1 MGKSKEDEQLQ
12 LNVSLTTESPK
23 NIENTLDKIT
33 NNFTLTLNNSDLL
46 VLEQYIEKTDVHLLK
61 NIQDF
66 SKLFLAKYNDNSILQ
81 KKIFKKILNK
91 IDLKEDK
98 SDLLNLKTESLFY
111 IAASSIKTNKNEYK
125 NQIKLKKDSKALDLL
140 DQANI
145 LKIDHNL
152 NTEFEIE
159 NIIKNL
165 IFSYPDKRD
174 AFSLATKSL
183 KSREDHFKGD
193 HPAVL
198 KGLINAAEV
207 GYKHYDKDIKITA
220 LIYAYSAYNM
230 ALRINDLK
238 SAEFALKHMSEIYKN
253 FGNIKLADQLMSNAE
268 YFKAKQNSEENK
280 EALNQQI
287 IIKKGYIDAK
297 VLDIREKIQESIL
310 DNISAR
316 AAEGKWFYKTASIEY
331 GVSGYL
337 NDDFIKKTLGTEL
350 DKAANIKIVKMLC
363 FEAINLGI
371 MTSSDKNPTAAI
383 IFAQKYPELITEIV
397 TTHPEYFIDGYIA
410 KLFISQNKDMLGLL
424 NAEDQNNVNYN
435 LYQELL
441 LTPFIENRIKEQV
454 LNPVAAK
461 IKSGEWN
468 KTIESEI
475 IELASNHYFTALPS
489 WLSTSTPIGF
499 NLGEIK
505 DATNI
510 ARLLIF
516 KTIVNTITEEKSLN
530 YNIVTS
536 FIKTYHDLCTRV
548 LKDHPEYVENK
559 NIKNICTNI
568 AYGPVSEDISLDQ
581 SKVFI
586 DHHEVEAIG
595 EV

>member
-1 MGKSKEDEQLQ
+1 
-12 LNVSLTTESPK
+12 
-23 NIENTLDKIT
+23 
-33 NNFTLTLNNSDLL
+33 
-46 VLEQYIEKTDVHLLK
+46 
-61 NIQDF
+61 
-66 SKLFLAKYNDNSILQ
+66 
-81 KKIFKKILNK
+81 
-91 IDLKEDK
+91 
-98 SDLLNLKTESLFY
+98 
-111 IAASSIKTNKNEYK
+111 
-125 NQIKLKKDSKALDLL
+125 
-140 DQANI
+140 
-145 LKIDHNL
+145 
-152 NTEFEIE
+152 
-159 NIIKNL
+159 
-165 IFSYPDKRD
+165 
-174 AFSLATKSL
+174 
-183 KSREDHFKGD
+183 
-193 HPAVL
+193 
-198 KGLINAAEV
+198 
-207 GYKHYDKDIKITA
+207 
-220 LIYAYSAYNM
+220 
-230 ALRINDLK
+230 
-238 SAEFALKHMSEIYKN
+238 
-253 FGNIKLADQLMSNAE
+253 
-268 YFKAKQNSEENK
+268 
-280 EALNQQI
+280 
-287 IIKKGYIDAK
+287 
-297 VLDIREKIQESIL
+297 
-310 DNISAR
+310 
-316 AAEGKWFYKTASIEY
+316 
-331 GVSGYL
+331 
-337 NDDFIKKTLGTEL
+337 
-350 DKAANIKIVKMLC
+350 MLC